1 MTNVSILEANGLLLQ
16 VEDEEESCSRPGARQ
31 ELLDG
36 NFNMLMPEGCTFVD
50 VGANIGVVSIY
61 MAIRNPSCKVI
72 SAEPFPSNYQ
82 MLTRNIVRSRMTN
95 IIPVPFAISGHD
107 TTEYWM
113 IGHPS
118 CTGGATHWS
127 SRKAEGGHVGNFA
140 IAITLDQLICRFV
153 PAGPI
158 VLKIDTEG
166 SEHVI
171 LPMFHLWDRL
181 IHLHLEIHTNDNTRR
196 QGYSA
201 EKLIAL
207 ADEKLNPACTRKFH
221 TVEMGS

>member
-1 MTNVSILEANGLLLQ
+1 MTNVAIIEAKGLLLQ
-16 VEDEEESCSRPGARQ
+16 IEDEQESCSRPGARQ

-36 NFNMLMPEGCTFVD
+36 NFDMLLPEGATFID
-50 VGANIGVVSIY
+50 VGANIGVVSIF
-61 MAIRNPSCKVI
+61 MAIRNPSAKVI
-72 SAEPFPSNYQ
+72 SVEPFPSNYQ

-95 IIPVPFAISGHD
+95 ITPLPFAISGHD
-107 TTEYWM
+107 TTAYWM
-113 IGHPS
+113 ICHPS

-140 IAITLDQLICRFV
+140 VAIMLDSLLARFA
-153 PAGPI
+153 PSGPI
-158 VLKIDTEG
+158 ALKIDTEG

-171 LPMFHLWDRL
+171 LPMFNGWDRL

-201 EKLIAL
+201 EKLIEL
-207 ADEKLNPACTRKFH
+207 ANEKLNASCTRKFH
-221 TVEMGS
+221 TVEMGI